1 MTTLAI
7 SAGANPKHVA
17 EYVGTSMAK
26 IDTHY
31 GRWMGSTDADPLS
44 AAERRNPDDGIIR
57 LRPAEKA

>member
-1 MTTLAI
+1 
-7 SAGANPKHVA
+7 
-17 EYVGTSMAK
+17 MAK